1 MIHTSEKQ
9 GRLIEKLKRE
19 FGHYL
24 LAALDDSQVIE
35 IILNPDGHIWI
46 DHTEKGMFDSG
57 QQMSAVHAFNLIST
71 VASLRGT
78 LINESKPILETELP
92 LDGSRFEA
100 MIPEVVVAPSFC
112 IRKKAIRVYS
122 LNDYIENGIMND
134 AQAKAIR
141 LSIQTRQS
149 ILLVGGPGT
158 GKTTLANAI
167 LNEMVELGDPN
178 QRFVIIEDT
187 RELQCKAPNTL
198 SLKTTDVA
206 NYAMLLRATLR
217 SRPDKIC
224 MGECRGAET
233 LTLLKAW
240 NTGTPGGL
248 ATIHANSAQAALV
261 RVAEMIEEAGVVAQ
275 PRLISE
281 SINTIVS
288 ISFHPEKGR
297 IINDVLRVKGYDS
310 HCNEYQFEST
320 VKSAH

>member
-1 MIHTSEKQ
+1 MYNTQKHD
-9 GRLIEKLKRE
+9 RLIEKLKRE
-19 FGHYL
+19 LGNPIL
-24 LAALDDSQVIE
+24 NALDDPAVIE
-35 IILNPDGHIWI
+35 IMLNPDGHIWI
-46 DHTEKGMFDSG
+46 DHRDKGMFDSG
-57 QQMSAVHAFNLIST
+57 HLMSPVQAYNLIGT

-78 LINESKPILETELP
+78 LVDDKKPILETELP

-112 IRKKAIRVYS
+112 IRKKAIRIYI
-122 LNDYIENGIMND
+122 LNEYIDNGIMKVE
-134 AQAKAIR
+134 QADVVRRAINN
-141 LSIQTRQS
+141 RQS

-158 GKTTLANAI
+158 GKTTLANAV

-178 QRFVIIEDT
+178 QRFVILEDT

-198 SLKTTDVA
+198 SLKTTDYVD
-206 NYAMLLRATLR
+206 YRMLLRATLR

-248 ATIHANSAQAALV
+248 ATIHANSASAALV
-261 RVAEMIEEAGVVAQ
+261 RISEMIEEAGVVAQ
-275 PRLISE
+275 PRLITE
-281 SINTIVS
+281 SIDVIIS

-297 IINDVLRVKGYDS
+297 IVNDVLRVIGFDGA
-310 HCNEYQFEST
+310 NYQFET
-320 VKSAH
+320 IQ

>member
-1 MIHTSEKQ
+1 MIQASEKQ
-9 GRLIEKLKRE
+9 ARLLEKLKRE
-19 FGHYL
+19 FGGYL
-24 LAALDDSQVIE
+24 LAALDDAEVIE

-46 DHTEKGMFDSG
+46 DHCQKGMFDSG
-57 QQMSAVHAFNLIST
+57 HQMSAVHAFNLIST

-78 LINESKPILETELP
+78 FINESKPILETELP

-100 MIPEVVVAPSFC
+100 MIPEVVIAPSFC
-112 IRKKAIRVYS
+112 IRKKALRVYS
-122 LNDYIENGIMND
+122 LADYIDNGIMTSS
-134 AQAKAIR
+134 QAEAIR
-141 LSIQTRQS
+141 LSIQSRQS

-167 LNEMVELGDPN
+167 LNEMVAIGDPN

-248 ATIHANSAQAALV
+248 ATIHANSAQAALI

-275 PRLISE
+275 PRLICE

-288 ISFHPEKGR
+288 ISFHPDKGR
-297 IINDVLRVKGYDS
+297 IVNDVLHVKGYDGS
-310 HCNEYQFEST
+310 QYQFEST
-320 VKSAH
+320 VEFIH